1 MARVLDSV
9 TAEIVLD
16 DWKDIARKAIDRGPM
31 VCYKI
36 PAIERSL
43 FTINGIGLSCFI
55 YPHVITSCDVET
67 VARFSEPKMYQTL
80 EMYDH
85 IATSTGIFIGFASDA
100 EVPEDT
106 RVNIIG
112 NIVIYNPDAPAGAPE
127 RFQRKCTSFE
137 GNINA
142 KARDLGFANAEAG
155 VMYRTPKRE
164 QSFHII
170 TFSSFRVIV
179 SIAVVSHNLP
189 SDF

>member
-36 PAIERSL
+36 PAIERPL
-43 FTINGIGLSCFI
+43 FTINGVGMSCFI

-67 VARFSEPKMYQTL
+67 VARFSEPKTHQTL
-80 EMYDH
+80 EMYGH

-106 RVNIIG
+106 HVNIIG

-127 RFQRKCTSFE
+127 RLQRKCTSFE
-137 GNINA
+137 GNITA
-142 KARDLGFANAEAG
+142 KARDLNVSQHAK
-155 VMYRTPKRE
+155 VYWDTPLVK
-164 QSFHII
+164 IYKLN
-170 TFSSFRVIV
+170 SSPIFLLKVTKYDKIKQ
-179 SIAVVSHNLP
+179 
-189 SDF
+189 F